1 MSIQENN
8 RDVVAVQAGIA
19 GLAVVRF
26 AGETAEISCRCAI
39 VVLDGAQTSGGKTLV
54 SAAGWC
60 NVAHE
65 TVKPT
70 HWLGD
75 RHITNNE
82 LAAFPAQISYR
93 GNYWLRRP
101 NRLGQ
106 FLMGLGDGIP
116 R

>member
-1 MSIQENN
+1 VM
-8 RDVVAVQAGIA
+8 VVQAGIA
-19 GLAVVRF
+19 GLTATKF

-60 NVAHE
+60 NVTHE

-75 RHITNNE
+75 HHITNNG
-82 LAAFPAQISYR
+82 LAAFPAQISCR
-93 GNYWLRRP
+93 GNCWLRRA

-106 FLMGLGDGIP
+106 FLMDLGDGIP